1 MDLDLVPLP
10 PVQMAPHPQIHQRA
24 AGMHFQLYAA
34 MSGGAVLW
42 RLLSGN
48 NRDLGRSS
56 AGFADSESCVDAIIA
71 MLGMLSV
78 LQPSVKPAP
87 KNQWAW
93 TLRDGEGSV
102 LAVSGH
108 TYDRQIRCE
117 QGRAQ
122 FVRMAPTASIG
133 RAVMVS
139 RTRRWS

>member
-1 MDLDLVPLP
+1 MDLDLDPLLP
-10 PVQMAPHPQIHQRA
+10 LQRTPHPQIQQRA

-34 MSGGAVLW
+34 ISGGAVLW

-56 AGFADSESCVDAIIA
+56 AGFPDSESCVDAIIS
-71 MLGMLSV
+71 MLSLLSI

-87 KNQWAW
+87 KNQWVWA
-93 TLRDGEGSV
+93 LRDSEGSV
-102 LAVSGH
+102 QAVSGH